1 VVPEKGTQ
9 PPDERGEKKGDLT
22 VEIVCPNCGFLKSIP
37 DEKIPAGVRFAN
49 CPRCKNRFELAIQTP
64 SFGLE
69 KAQEVEGKTEKAERI
84 APPWERRPE
93 LGVWKGIHQTTR
105 AVLFSPKD
113 LFRTMAIKEGFGEP
127 LAFGLLVGAIGTMV
141 GFFWQFL
148 LMSESLMSIS
158 QGYLDQ
164 FSMPFVFIGLMVL
177 SPIYV
182 ILTIL
187 VTAAI
192 IHLCLLVVRGGK
204 NGFAAT
210 FRVICY
216 SQATQILAFVPILG
230 GMVGLVWQCFVQ
242 MIGLREIHETS
253 YARIVIAFL
262 IPLVLIVLLALA
274 IVIPLFML
282 T

>member
-1 VVPEKGTQ
+1 M
-9 PPDERGEKKGDLT
+9 T
-22 VEIVCPNCGFLKSIP
+22 VEIVCPDCGFSKSIP
-37 DEKIPAGVRFAN
+37 DEKIPAGVKFAN
-49 CPRCKNRFELAIQTP
+49 CPRCKKRFELAIRTP

-69 KAQEVEGKTEKAERI
+69 KAQETDGIMAKAERA

-105 AVLFSPKD
+105 AVLLGPKE
-113 LFRTMAIKEGFGEP
+113 LFRTMAVKEGFGEP
-127 LAFGLLVGAIGTMV
+127 LAFGLLVGAIGTML

-148 LMSESLMSIS
+148 LMSESLMSIG
-158 QGYLDQ
+158 QGYVDQ
-164 FSMPFVFIGLMVL
+164 STMPVVFVGIMVL

-182 ILTIL
+182 IVTIF
-187 VTAAI
+187 VTAALL
-192 IHLCLLVVRGGK
+192 HLCLLLVRGGK

-216 SQATQILAFVPILG
+216 SQATQILAFVPIVG
-230 GMVGLVWQCFVQ
+230 GLAGWIWQCFVQ

-262 IPLVLIVLLALA
+262 IPLIFLVLLAAA